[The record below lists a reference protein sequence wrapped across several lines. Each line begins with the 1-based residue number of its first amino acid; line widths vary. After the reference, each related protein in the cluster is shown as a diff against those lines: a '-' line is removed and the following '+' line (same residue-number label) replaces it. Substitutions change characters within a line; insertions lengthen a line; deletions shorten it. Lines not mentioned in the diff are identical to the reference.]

1 MQQLSNALEDNA
13 WRDLSHSSRLAFHN
27 AKYDQA
33 IDAST
38 LALENLTRALV
49 AILDI
54 RAASHGKK
62 AEFTQGLR
70 DAFKMIEHVPTLSA
84 GYLRAGNLYAIR
96 GKQVDAERIYEQG
109 LRAVSP
115 VLDQAGYSLLSEHKE
130 AAKAQQEQRINFV
143 HFPIE
148 ICAHIF
154 SYLSMDTLF
163 GCMSVSRLW
172 RDTILQCASAWYQI
186 ELSAS
191 SKYAAS
197 MYYHFG
203 SLSRHVRSMS
213 LDLSWSC
220 PPNRIPSQLVNGG
233 FTNLRTLKLQ
243 GYKVSSEELSMTL
256 QQIGSTL
263 TSLLLE
269 YALYTP
275 VSLGSILS
283 MCPKLTELKYCGSRF
298 PNVHDGSSFPLASGL
313 LSLYLNAHDITDSD
327 LEAVLRCCPKLRN
340 LAVYGCE
347 PEGMRIIDRYCNDLQ
362 QLRFNSLH
370 GRSSRSI
377 ASNNNN
383 SMLTTYSSSLST
395 TTTISSS
402 ATQKNKNVYKNLNIT
417 AKGLRVVD
425 IGDVEGS
432 TAQYLADM
440 LRKGDKHTL
449 EELYMAMHEQ
459 PGPSRQWRD
468 LLCNF
473 DTQRLVKFGC
483 KVKHS
488 MHTIVAGLIRQSRTL
503 QDISFWDS
511 ELISIDIFDAMIT
524 LPRLHR
530 LHLAT
535 IDEISDAG
543 IRHFFNS
550 HIAFG
555 FSSPLRVFELE
566 YILDL
571 TNPAL
576 SMLADILTLQ
586 YLRLCDCDEITTSG
600 MTRFS
605 EKLSLSSSLINLE
618 LCKMDCVNDKV
629 IRALSGINTLQHMKM
644 MCLDNVTDQGVWD
657 ILDRSTSIRSID
669 ISCCFAVS
677 AFVVDRVKQKLQVRK
692 ELRNCEC
699 STTADSSRI

>member
-1 MQQLSNALEDNA
+1 
-13 WRDLSHSSRLAFHN
+13 
-27 AKYDQA
+27 
-33 IDAST
+33 
-38 LALENLTRALV
+38 
-49 AILDI
+49 
-54 RAASHGKK
+54 
-62 AEFTQGLR
+62 
-70 DAFKMIEHVPTLSA
+70 
-84 GYLRAGNLYAIR
+84 
-96 GKQVDAERIYEQG
+96 
-109 LRAVSP
+109 
-115 VLDQAGYSLLSEHKE
+115 
-130 AAKAQQEQRINFV
+130 
-143 HFPIE
+143 
-148 ICAHIF
+148 
-154 SYLSMDTLF
+154 
-163 GCMSVSRLW
+163 
-172 RDTILQCASAWYQI
+172 
-186 ELSAS
+186 
-191 SKYAAS
+191 
-197 MYYHFG
+197 
-203 SLSRHVRSMS
+203 
-213 LDLSWSC
+213 
-220 PPNRIPSQLVNGG
+220 
-233 FTNLRTLKLQ
+233 
-243 GYKVSSEELSMTL
+243 MTL
-256 QQIGSTL
+256 HQVGGTL

-298 PNVHDGSSFPLASGL
+298 PDVHDGSSFPLASGL

-327 LEAVLRCCPKLRN
+327 LEAVLRCCPKIRN

-347 PEGMRIIDRYCNDLQ
+347 PEGMRIIDRYCNELQ
-362 QLRFNSLH
+362 RLRFNSLH
-370 GRSSRSI
+370 GRSGNSVSI
-377 ASNNNN
+377 NNNN
-383 SMLTTYSSSLST
+383 NTNMLTAYSSSLSASPSPST
-395 TTTISSS
+395 TTVSPS
-402 ATQKNKNVYKNLNIT
+402 ATQKNKNGSKNINIT

-440 LRKGDKHTL
+440 LRKGDNHTL
-449 EELYMAMHEQ
+449 EELYMAMHDQ

-473 DTQRLVKFGC
+473 DTKRLAKFGC

-511 ELISIDIFDAMIT
+511 ELISIDIFDAMTT

-535 IDEISDAG
+535 VDEISDTG

-555 FSSPLRVFELE
+555 NSSPLRIFELE
-566 YILDL
+566 YIVDL

-576 SMLADILTLQ
+576 CMLADIKTLQ

-605 EKLSLSSSLINLE
+605 EKLSSSNSLLNLE

-629 IRALSGINTLQHMKM
+629 IRALSGISSLQHMKM

-699 STTADSSRI
+699 STTTDSSRI